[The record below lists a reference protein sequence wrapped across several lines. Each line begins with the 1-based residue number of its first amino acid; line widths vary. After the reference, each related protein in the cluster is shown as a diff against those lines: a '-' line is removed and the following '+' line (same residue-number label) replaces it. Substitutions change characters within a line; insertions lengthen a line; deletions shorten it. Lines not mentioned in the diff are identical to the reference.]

1 MMIRIKSITKLWTGE
16 YQNIIDTSKI
26 QYTTQIWLKRIY
38 QVTDN
43 DWWL

>member
-16 YQNIIDTSKI
+16 YQNIIDTFKI
-26 QYTTQIWLKRIY
+26 QYITQIWLKWMY
-38 QVTDN
+38 QVTGN